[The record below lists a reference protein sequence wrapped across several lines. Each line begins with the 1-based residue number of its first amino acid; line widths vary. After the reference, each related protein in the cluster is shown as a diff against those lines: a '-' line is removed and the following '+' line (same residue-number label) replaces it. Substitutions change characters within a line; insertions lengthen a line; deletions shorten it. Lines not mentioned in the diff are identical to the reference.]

1 MRGERLITPFDL
13 FDVLDD
19 PDEMIDLTKDD
30 VVEEKTTNKRQRL
43 PRDGARNTYH
53 CSEKGKLSAQ
63 GGTLCRTVCP
73 GFDMHPAT
81 GKLYCSWCIE
91 HIFGKQGERD
101 GINMTPND
109 FAKELER
116 RKRE

>member
-13 FDVLDD
+13 SDVLDD
-19 PDEMIDLTKDD
+19 PDDD
-30 VVEEKTTNKRQRL
+30 VEEKTTNKRQRL

-63 GGTLCRTVCP
+63 GGTLFQRVCP

-91 HIFGKQGERD
+91 RIFGKQGERD
-101 GINMTPND
+101 GISMSPMD
-109 FAKELER
+109 WEKELER